1 VRQSIPVRSNRQLNL
16 RDGTALEVRPIGPDD
31 KDGLRDA
38 FDRMSPESRYR
49 RFFSP
54 VTELSDRDLAYLT
67 EVDHHDHEALV
78 AIAPGVGIVGVA
90 RFIRAEAGRAEAS
103 IAVTDDWQGRG
114 CATGLLELLAQ
125 RARDEGITHF
135 VALVL
140 AENRDA
146 LELFANFAP
155 KSPREKTG
163 DGNVELL
170 IELPEPGRME
180 GSLLSRV
187 LREAARGVVTMRP
200 WRLFARAIRRS
211 WDNRP
216 GR

>member
-1 VRQSIPVRSNRQLNL
+1 VDADRILTL
-16 RDGTALEVRPIGPDD
+16 RDGTELEVRPIRAAD

-38 FDRMSPESRYR
+38 FERMSPESRYR

-54 VTELSDRDLAYLT
+54 VKELSDRDLAYLA
-67 EVDHHDHEALV
+67 EIDHHDHEALV
-78 AIAPGVGIVGVA
+78 AIAPDVGIVAVA
-90 RFIRAEAGRAEAS
+90 RFVRADEGRAEAS

-114 CATGLLELLAQ
+114 LGTGLLELLAG
-125 RARDEGITHF
+125 RAREEGITHF

-146 LELFANFAP
+146 LDLFESFAP
-155 KSPREKTG
+155 KSPREKT
-163 DGNVELL
+163 DEGNVELL
-170 IELPEPGRME
+170 IELPEPGGLE

-200 WRLFARAIRRS
+200 WRLFTRALRRS

>member
-1 VRQSIPVRSNRQLNL
+1 VVNERQLRL
-16 RDGTALEVRPIGPDD
+16 RDGTRLDVRPIGPAD
-31 KDGLRDA
+31 KRELRGA

-54 VTELSDRDLAYLT
+54 VKELSDRDLAYLT
-67 EVDHHDHEALV
+67 EIDHHDHEALV
-78 AIAPGVGIVGVA
+78 AIAPQVGIVAVA
-90 RFIRAEAGRAEAS
+90 RFVRADEGRAEAS

-114 CATGLLELLAQ
+114 LGTGLLELLAE
-125 RARDEGITHF
+125 RAREEGITHF

-140 AENRDA
+140 TENRDA
-146 LELFANFAP
+146 LELFESFARG
-155 KSPREKTG
+155 SPREKTSA
-163 DGNVELL
+163 GNIELL
-170 IELPEPGRME
+170 IELPEPGRLE

-200 WRLFARAIRRS
+200 WRLFTRAIRRS

>member
-1 VRQSIPVRSNRQLNL
+1 MDAARTLPL
-16 RDGTALEVRPIGPDD
+16 RDGTELEVRPIRPTD
-31 KDGLRDA
+31 KGGLRDA
-38 FDRMSPESRYR
+38 FERMSPESRYR

-54 VTELSDRDLAYLT
+54 VKELSDRDLAYLT

-78 AIAPGVGIVGVA
+78 AIAPGVGIVAVA
-90 RFIRAEAGRAEAS
+90 RFVRADEGRAEAS

-114 CATGLLELLAQ
+114 IGTGLLELLAE
-125 RARDEGITHF
+125 RAREEGITHF

-140 AENRDA
+140 ADNRDA
-146 LELFANFAP
+146 LELFQSFAP
-155 KSPREKTG
+155 RTPRETTS

-170 IELPEPGRME
+170 IELPEPGRLE
-180 GSLLSRV
+180 GSLLARV
-187 LREAARGVVTMRP
+187 LREAARGVVTTNP